1 MTEEGPNL
9 AEALSH
15 FPLDFAWLAVLGL
28 ASGLYVRAFRR
39 VPRGAAQPGHP
50 TWKLL
55 AFHGGLF
62 TVALAVSSPIEYYG
76 NALLWMNFLG
86 FLILTMVAAPLILL
100 GSPLTLAFRVAG
112 PAGRSR
118 LRRLYRGRLLTVAT
132 FPVVSWLAF
141 AVVTYAWQF
150 TSLTDEAA
158 ANGFV
163 RDLQQVTLLLVAL
176 CFWTPALATDPLRWR
191 LPHPLRALYV
201 FVEMTHKG
209 LFGGMFL
216 SMQQPFHPGFAG
228 GLPTWAGL
236 SPIDDQRLGILILW
250 LGGNLI
256 FVLAFAGIIVRWVQ
270 YEKRNA
276 HRTDWHLALKRRAA
290 VRRRAALDEVF
301 RRA

>member
-150 TSLTDEAA
+150 TSLTDEALVGDHDPCVMPLA
-158 ANGFV
+158 TDELPMQPDEIALV
-163 RDLQQVTLLLVAL
+163 RRHEDTPVTRRKLELLLVSGPLHL
-176 CFWTPALATDPLRWR
+176 CSDRSKAVEAASAER
-191 LPHPLRALYV
+191 L
-201 FVEMTHKG
+201 E
-209 LFGGMFL
+209 
-216 SMQQPFHPGFAG
+216 Q
-228 GLPTWAGL
+228 LPV
-236 SPIDDQRLGILILW
+236 S
-250 LGGNLI
+250 
-256 FVLAFAGIIVRWVQ
+256 
-270 YEKRNA
+270 
-276 HRTDWHLALKRRAA
+276 
-290 VRRRAALDEVF
+290 
-301 RRA
+301 